1 MITIDKVLDGHT
13 DFSVEI
19 ATANRLAHQDRV
31 AKLLAQTGG
40 EVIHPDHYAFRM
52 SFRDAILE
60 AADEHCAANDIQKI
74 KDKDLPEIFKV
85 LDALAEKLW
94 LRSVGL
100 NA

>member
-1 MITIDKVLDGHT
+1 MASIETEMALR
-13 DFSVEI
+13 F
-19 ATANRLAHQDRV
+19 AHQDRV
-31 AKLLAQTGG
+31 AKLLAETGG

-60 AADEHCAANDIQKI
+60 AADAHCDANDIQKI
-74 KDKDLPEIFKV
+74 KDRDLPEIFKA
-85 LDALAEKLW
+85 LDALAETLW